1 MTRLTH
7 YQESIARLT
16 GCPPARA
23 AEVEDLM
30 RCQYGTLDHLDRR
43 TFAADARLCWT
54 AVQERDAHIAR
65 GIAACQQADEGI
77 GYCPIC
83 GRETIATMKPFRLV
97 DPKGGAR

>member
-23 AEVEDLM
+23 AEVEGLM
-30 RCQYGTLDHLDRR
+30 RVQYGTLGHLNRR
-43 TFAADARLCWT
+43 TFAAEARLCWT

-65 GIAACQQADEGI
+65 GIAACEQADEGI
-77 GYCPIC
+77 GYCPTC
-83 GRETIATMKPFRLV
+83 GSELLATMKPFRLL
-97 DPKGGAR
+97 DPSGGAR